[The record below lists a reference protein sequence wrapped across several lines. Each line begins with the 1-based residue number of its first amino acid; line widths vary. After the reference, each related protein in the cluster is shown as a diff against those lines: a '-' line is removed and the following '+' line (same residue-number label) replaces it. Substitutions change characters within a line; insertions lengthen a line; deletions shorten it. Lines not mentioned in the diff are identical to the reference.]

1 MRLHRPR
8 LQQYKCWL
16 LFIMKALQTELK
28 RKNIIWVTP
37 ENEKILYP
45 GQLDAILDLLCGI
58 AEREKNQNFNMMPK
72 LTNIRL
78 VSNEVV
84 EAVANANFKKGNVEL
99 MGIFLYDYTKIKYE
113 EVKSIL
119 QKHFNVHFLN

>member
-1 MRLHRPR
+1 MQALHS
-8 LQQYKCWL
+8 
-16 LFIMKALQTELK
+16 ELK

-37 ENEKILYP
+37 ENENILYP
-45 GQLDAILDLLCGI
+45 GQLDVILDLLCGI
-58 AEREKNQNFNMMPK
+58 AKRDKNQNFNMMPK

-99 MGIFLYDYTKIKYE
+99 IGIFLYDYTKIKYE